1 MNKVSMFVSA
11 KVMTEAEC
19 VKLTPSQAYTD
30 SIIKDFDYAD
40 VTQKTIKITNY
51 CSVPFSILSETTLFT
66 DTVGGGNFSAKI
78 KAFTIQANQTINVP
92 VYYNGMY
99 KGTSLSPA
107 YTISVNGIS
116 NMYNLTVTVPV
127 VNQPPVVTDILKV
140 LGNRVNYTLTIAD
153 FLAHFTDLDNDDLDA
168 VIIEG
173 DTSSYRLNGAILA
186 SGTVIPRAS
195 IENGLLQKLAPNT
208 NSYTDETTVWKAR
221 DTAGQTSL

>member
-1 MNKVSMFVSA
+1 
-11 KVMTEAEC
+11 
-19 VKLTPSQAYTD
+19 
-30 SIIKDFDYAD
+30 
-40 VTQKTIKITNY
+40 
-51 CSVPFSILSETTLFT
+51 
-66 DTVGGGNFSAKI
+66 
-78 KAFTIQANQTINVP
+78 
-92 VYYNGMY
+92 MY

-173 DTSSYRLNGAILA
+173 DTSSYRLNGATLA
-186 SGTVIPRAS
+186 SGTIIPRAS